1 MVGLGTLINTAAIV
15 AGGVLGKL
23 FGRLLSQSAQE
34 SLTRVCGVSTLFI
47 AIAGALE
54 GMMRVQGDSLV
65 SGQSLLII
73 CCLALGTLM
82 GELLGI
88 ENAFQRFGEWLKR
101 KTGNERDAGFVNA
114 FVTASLTVC
123 IGAMA
128 IVGAIED
135 GIAGEYS
142 ILATKAVLDLIIIIV
157 MTGSLG
163 KGCAFSAIPVAILQ
177 GSVTLLAGLL
187 RPVMTEQALANL
199 SLIGSVL
206 IFCVGV
212 NLVWDRGLKVANML
226 PALVL
231 AVAAAFV

>member
-1 MVGLGTLINTAAIV
+1 MVGLGTIINTAAIV

-23 FGRLLSQSAQE
+23 FGRFLSESAQE

-54 GMMRVQGDSLV
+54 GMMKVQGDSLV

-135 GIAGEYS
+135 GITGDYS